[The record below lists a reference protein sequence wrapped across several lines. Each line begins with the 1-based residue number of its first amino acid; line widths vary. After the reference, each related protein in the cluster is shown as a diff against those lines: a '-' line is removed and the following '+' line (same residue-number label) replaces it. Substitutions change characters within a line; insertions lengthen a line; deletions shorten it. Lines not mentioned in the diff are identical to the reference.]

1 MAPVVH
7 GLEAE
12 YTDRIVFTYLDIDDP
27 ANDKFKQALNYRV
40 QPHYFL
46 LDKYGNVVRQWLGY
60 VPKDDFV
67 RAFGQALQ

>member
-12 YTDRIVFTYLDIDDP
+12 YTDRIVFTYLDIDNP

-67 RAFGQALQ
+67 RAFEQALQ